1 MALTSN
7 QVSDLQTSILGY
19 TFPSVYFD
27 FTTNTAINADT
38 IGVVE
43 THIRSLLTSSNTQ
56 DIEHGLAN
64 IIYWG
69 NANAGYQTYRVN
81 KFRNK
86 ITTNQLQQFQAL
98 VSGGAIPTLKSIS
111 LLKMPQFSGI
121 SFISKIIAFLD
132 PQNHCVLDLLLSRLN
147 NTNHGKALNSLKTT
161 TQIGVTKSNS
171 LAYYAWCKECITI
184 SQTYYNGT
192 YRAVDIERGFFNL
205 VQQGELPYAQ
215 QIYIAA

>member
-121 SFISKIIAFLD
+121 SFISKIIYIK
-132 PQNHCVLDLLLSRLN
+132 NHRIFRP
-147 NTNHGKALNSLKTT
+147 AESLC
-161 TQIGVTKSNS
+161 S
-171 LAYYAWCKECITI
+171 
-184 SQTYYNGT
+184 
-192 YRAVDIERGFFNL
+192 
-205 VQQGELPYAQ
+205 
-215 QIYIAA
+215 